1 MKKRMLC
8 ILLILIT
15 VFLAACGGNGA
26 SSSLKDSEEEKRENK
41 QQEIINRLLEEISL
55 EGIKITTGEIEEF
68 RLEKRV
74 KIVAEI
80 PNYTELFITA
90 IEEENFEKAVAKAV
104 NEKKY
109 STVEYS
115 GYATVETDYTTGSE
129 VINSDKIVKGF
140 MEKELV
146 KAINAVLEKEDMQK

>member
-1 MKKRMLC
+1 MQKRMLC

-26 SSSLKDSEEEKRENK
+26 SSSLKDSEEKRENK

-129 VINSDKIVKGF
+129 VINSDEIVKGF